1 MNKVPKEVWIGLF
14 ATMALLLLFI
24 GINFLKGDDL
34 FTGRN
39 TYYSILDDVKGLK
52 SSAPVLFKGLKAGTV
67 TDIELLPEKGLVL
80 VTVEVSKKIKLTQGT
95 SLRLVSTDLFD
106 TKALQ
111 IDPGPSQAR
120 EHKDSDTLPA
130 LIAPSL
136 IENLVGD
143 LTPLKDKVETSLTN
157 VNRILEA
164 LQTEQIRQSVEN
176 LNQGSRELGLMIQE
190 SRGPVHQTLQDLSS
204 ISTEFRKDQPLLR
217 KSLQNLQQFSDTLA
231 ALKLKQTV
239 LQAEAALQS
248 TALLMDQ
255 VRNNQGSLG
264 RLMKDSSLY
273 YNLQQSA
280 GSLDALLK
288 DLRQNPGRYVQFSV
302 FGKKSK

>member
-190 SRGPVHQTLQDLSS
+190 SRGPVRQTLQD
-204 ISTEFRKDQPLLR
+204 
-217 KSLQNLQQFSDTLA
+217 LQQFSDTLA